1 MVPVSVV
8 IITKNE
14 ADVIAQCIS
23 AAKLITD
30 DILIIDNY
38 STDETFNI
46 ALAEGCRVY
55 QKNWDGYGANKNK
68 GILLA
73 KYDWVLSMDADEV
86 ADLELVLS
94 LHSLK
99 LDDAGMVYDIRF
111 KSYFGKKLIRYGN
124 WGRDH
129 HIRLFNRTQV
139 RWSEPNV
146 HETLILPEQIRMQR
160 LEGYMH
166 HYSVKDSNE
175 CISKA
180 LYYARLSAEK
190 YLQTGKKV
198 NTINLYISP
207 VFGFIKSYI
216 LFLGFLD
223 GKEGLELAKITYKN
237 KWLKYHYLNRLE
249 NNLKKK
255 QFIKADLAVDYANR
269 LAG

>member
-14 ADVIAQCIS
+14 AEVIAECIA

-38 STDETFNI
+38 STDETLNI
-46 ALAEGCRVY
+46 ALQNGCRVY

-68 GILLA
+68 GIALA
-73 KYDWVLSMDADEV
+73 RYDWILSIDADEI
-86 ADLELVLS
+86 ADLELTLA

-99 LDDAGMVYDIRF
+99 LDDAKTVYDIRF

-139 RWSEPNV
+139 KWSEQNV
-146 HETLILPEQIRMQR
+146 HETLIIHEDINVEQ
-160 LEGYMH
+160 LDGFVH

-175 CISKA
+175 CLGKA

-190 YLQTGKKV
+190 YLKTGKKV
-198 NTINLYISP
+198 NNINLYLSP
-207 VFGFIKSYI
+207 LFGFIKCYI
-216 LFLGFLD
+216 LFLGFMD
-223 GKEGLELAKITYKN
+223 GKEGFALAKITYKN
-237 KWLKYHYLNRLE
+237 KWLKYHYLQRLE
-249 NNLKKK
+249 TNVKKK
-255 QFIKADLAVDYANR
+255 QYIKPNLVVEY
-269 LAG
+269 